1 MSKGYNPLSRA
12 NPHVRRLH
20 GYVPGQQPSGGD
32 WVKLNTNENPY
43 PPSPK
48 VLEAIQAELSEEGT
62 RLRLYP
68 NPLSIP
74 LRQALAAH
82 HGLKQGQVLAGNG
95 ADDVLNLLMRAFA
108 GPERSAGMTSPSYS
122 LYTVLADIQH
132 AQMVEVPFDRS
143 MKLDP
148 AAIGACGANIFFLT
162 SPNAP
167 TGVGFSRKEIEAA
180 ASAFEGIFVID
191 ETYAPFASED
201 AVSLLARH
209 PNIVIARSFS
219 KAYSLAGLRVGYAL
233 ASEEIIELL
242 DRVRDSYN
250 LDRLAQAGALAALA
264 DDQYYKGLTGEILAM
279 RSQMAEWYSD
289 KEWFCYPS
297 ATNFHFVE
305 PKNSAGQTGADVAD
319 SLYNYLCTRRVLVR
333 YFPKHPLTQSFL
345 RVTLGTDK
353 EMQRYRDAVD
363 SWLKTH

>member
-1 MSKGYNPLSRA
+1 MNKGYNPLSRA
-12 NPHVRRLH
+12 NPHIRRLH
-20 GYVPGQQPSGGD
+20 AYVPGQQPSGGD

-48 VLEAIQAELSEEGT
+48 VLEAIQAELAGEGT

-82 HGLKQGQVLAGNG
+82 HGLKPPQVLAGNG

-108 GPERSAGMTSPSYS
+108 GPERPAGMTSPSYS
-122 LYTVLADIQH
+122 LYAVLAEVQQ
-132 AQMVEVPFDRS
+132 AKMVEVSFDRS
-143 MKLDP
+143 MTLDP
-148 AAIGACGANIFFLT
+148 AAIRACGANIFFLT

-167 TGVGFSRKEIEAA
+167 TGVGFSRKEVEAA
-180 ASAFEGIFVID
+180 AAAFEGIFVID
-191 ETYAPFASED
+191 ETYAPFAAED
-201 AVSLLARH
+201 AIPLLARH
-209 PNIVIARSFS
+209 PNVVIVRSFS

-233 ASEEIIELL
+233 ASAEIIEVL
-242 DRVRDSYN
+242 DRVRESYN
-250 LDRLAQAGALAALA
+250 LDRLAQAGALAALSDAEYYRRASA
-264 DDQYYKGLTGEILAM
+264 DILAM
-279 RSQMAEWYSD
+279 RAQMADWYSD
-289 KEWFCYPS
+289 KGWFCYPS

-305 PKNSAGQTGADVAD
+305 PQTSAGETGAAVAE
-319 SLYNYLCTRRVLVR
+319 SLYNALSGRRVLVR
-333 YFPKHPLTQSFL
+333 YFPKHPLTQGFL

>member
-12 NPHVRRLH
+12 NPHIRRLH
-20 GYVPGQQPSGGD
+20 AYVPGQQPSGGD

-48 VLEAIQAELSEEGT
+48 VLEAIRGELDGEGT

-82 HGLKQGQVLAGNG
+82 HGLKPDQVLAGNG

-108 GPERSAGMTSPSYS
+108 GPERAAGMTVPSYS
-122 LYTVLADIQH
+122 LYEVLA
-132 AQMVEVPFDRS
+132 EVQQAKMIEVAFDRS

-148 AAIGACGANIFFLT
+148 KAIGDCGANIFFLT

-167 TGVGFSRKEIEAA
+167 TGVGFTRKEVEAA
-180 ASAFEGIFVID
+180 ASAFEGILVID
-191 ETYAPFASED
+191 ETYAPFAGED
-201 AVSLLARH
+201 AVALLARH
-209 PNIVIARSFS
+209 PNVVIVRSFS
-219 KAYSLAGLRVGYAL
+219 KAFSLAGLRVGYAL
-233 ASEEIIELL
+233 ASAEIIEVL
-242 DRVRDSYN
+242 DRVRESYN
-250 LDRLAQAGALAALA
+250 LDRLAQAGALAALGDGAYYRQVTA
-264 DDQYYKGLTGEILAM
+264 DILTV
-279 RSQMAEWYSD
+279 RSQMAEWYAF
-289 KEWFCYPS
+289 KGWFCYAS

-305 PKNSAGQTGADVAD
+305 PRNSAGQSGPQVAE
-319 SLYNYLCTRRVLVR
+319 SLYNALCARRVLVR

-345 RVTLGTDK
+345 RVTLGTEK

-363 SWLKTH
+363 SWLKIN